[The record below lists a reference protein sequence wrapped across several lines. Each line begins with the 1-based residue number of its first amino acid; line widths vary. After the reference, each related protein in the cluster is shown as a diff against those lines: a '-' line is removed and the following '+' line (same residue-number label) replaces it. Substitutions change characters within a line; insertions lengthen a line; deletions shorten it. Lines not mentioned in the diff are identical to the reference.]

1 MVIVSHRGRNRRKK
15 KKEKTKNWGRKES
28 VLSLISNRKRNRMFM
43 ESGAM
48 QCSPGISERIPN
60 TRGRALL
67 YY

>member
-1 MVIVSHRGRNRRKK
+1 MVEIDGKK
-15 KKEKTKNWGRKES
+15 KKNKKLGQEGKCAEPDK
-28 VLSLISNRKRNRMFM
+28 NRKRNRVFM

-48 QCSPGISERIPN
+48 QCSPSISQRIPN

>member
-1 MVIVSHRGRNRRKK
+1 MVEIDGKK
-15 KKEKTKNWGRKES
+15 KKQKEKTKNWGRKES
-28 VLSLISNRKRNRMFM
+28 VLSLISSRKRNRMFM
-43 ESGAM
+43 ESGAT